1 MNATTINSLFLI
13 GALLV
18 SASIL
23 VSSLSS
29 RLGIPILVIILAVGM
44 VAGVDGGG
52 IIFDNYPTAYLV
64 GNLALAVIL
73 LDGGLRTRV
82 ASFRVALWPAL
93 SLATVG
99 VLITT
104 GLTGMA
110 AAWLFDLNI
119 IQGLLIGAIVG
130 STDAA
135 AVFSLLGGKGLN
147 ERVTASLEIESGSN
161 DPMAVFLT
169 VTLIDM
175 LASGQTGLHWS
186 LLTHLVREFGIGGV
200 VGLGGGWLMLQMVNR
215 INLATGL
222 YPILVIAG
230 GLFVFAVTNALHGS
244 GFLAVYLCGLVIGN
258 RPVRSRHGI
267 LHMLDGM
274 AWLAQIGM
282 FLVLGLLVTP
292 HDLLPIALPALGLA
306 LWMILFARPLSVMV
320 GLLPFKAFH
329 GREKAFIAWVGL
341 RGAVPIILAVFPL
354 MAGLPHAQLYFNLAF
369 FIVLVSLLV
378 QGTSLPWV
386 AKLLKVTVPPD
397 PAPISRAALEVHV
410 TSEWELFVYR
420 LGAEKWCIGAALR
433 ELKMP
438 EGTRIAALFRGQ
450 QLLHP
455 SGSTVLEVGDLL
467 CVIGHEHNLPAL
479 GKLFSQAPQRG
490 LDLRFFGDFVLEGD
504 AQLGAVSALYGLKL
518 EGIDPDMP
526 LSRFITQKVGG
537 GASRRRPGGVEQHH
551 LDRRGHGRE
560 QDWQSRRQIPR
571 RKSPGPRTLPLNCG
585 ATTPPILHLARPVS
599 MPTLRTFLAT
609 ALLGLTLCIGTVHAA
624 DPPSADAIQQTLDKL
639 PDRKLPD
646 ADMKALQTILQQ
658 TLTYLGNKQDY
669 EQRLVDLKRQ
679 LEDAPRQTVENQRE
693 LTRLK
698 ATKIIPVAQR
708 YASLPVPQLEQLLV
722 QRSTQQGDLQ
732 KEMADANSLSIAAQT
747 RPERAQTEISSSQ
760 TRIQQINSILKAGKD
775 NGKSLSGDQRNQLNA
790 ELAAL
795 NALIPLRRQELAGNS
810 QLQDLGNSQHDLVM
824 EKTARL
830 EQEIQD
836 LQTLINQKRLA
847 QSQQTVTQQSIEAQK
862 AGGSS
867 LLATESAANLK
878 LSDYLLK
885 STDRLNDLTQKNLQT
900 KQQLDTVTQSD
911 SALDEQINV
920 LKGSLLLSKILY
932 KQKQA
937 LPRLTVDRDLADDIA
952 NIRLYQFEVN
962 QQRELIS
969 SPSAYV
975 DNLLANQSPEDVTP
989 QLRRTL
995 LELAITRSDL
1005 LERLSRELSALL
1017 NESITLQLNQK
1028 QLLSTATTLR
1038 ATLDEQ
1044 MFWIPSNKPLD
1055 TEWLETVPA
1064 HLSKQVTTL
1073 PWASSVSELY
1083 DGLTQR
1089 PLLFLPLLLLIGAL
1103 LWRRKALYQR
1113 LNKVHLDIGHFKRD
1127 SQWHTPQAI
1136 LINILLA
1143 MPVSLGLALCGYAL
1157 QIDARGQN
1165 ANLGAALLQ
1174 IAQAWLVF
1182 YTAYRILAPGG
1193 VAELHF
1199 RWEKP
1204 QVEFLQGWVRK
1215 LGLVVLALVAVV
1227 AIAEHQPAALAD
1239 DVLGI
1244 GVVLTCYALM
1254 AWLLGRLLLHSPTH
1268 EKASLFRKAVGL
1280 LFTAL
1285 PVALFIAVCFGYY
1298 YTALKLSDR
1307 LINTLYLLMFWLVI
1321 EATFVRGLGVAA
1333 RRLAYARALAKRQ
1346 AAKEAG
1352 DGEAVIEEPT
1362 LDIEQVNEQ
1371 SMRLIRLALLGGFI
1385 AALYWVWS
1393 DLISVFSYLDNVTLY
1408 EYTSG
1413 TGANISMVP
1422 ISIGDLLGAL
1432 IIIGITFALAR
1443 NLPGLLEV
1451 LVLSKLE
1458 LAQGSAY
1465 ATTTLLS
1472 YVIAG
1477 VGFVSTLSTLG
1488 VSWDKLQ
1495 WLVAAL
1501 SVGLGFGMQEIFANF
1516 ISGIMILFERPVR
1529 IGDTITI
1536 GNLSGTVSK
1545 IRIRATTITDFD
1557 RKDIIVP
1564 NKTFITG
1571 QLINWSLTDT
1581 ITRVTLKL
1589 GVDYGSDLDLVK
1601 ELLLKA
1607 ARENPRV
1614 LKEPEPHVYFLNFGE
1629 STLDH
1634 ELRMHVRD
1642 LGDRNPVLDEV
1653 NRYINREFKKQHIN
1667 ISFRQMEVYL
1677 KNMHGQEYKLVPVED
1692 DRKTIAGP
1700 APEQDAPEP
1709 PASKVDDAP
1718 EPPPSK
1724 LD

>member
-1 MNATTINSLFLI
+1 MT
-13 GALLV
+13 
-18 SASIL
+18 
-23 VSSLSS
+23 
-29 RLGIPILVIILAVGM
+29 
-44 VAGVDGGG
+44 
-52 IIFDNYPTAYLV
+52 
-64 GNLALAVIL
+64 
-73 LDGGLRTRV
+73 
-82 ASFRVALWPAL
+82 
-93 SLATVG
+93 
-99 VLITT
+99 
-104 GLTGMA
+104 
-110 AAWLFDLNI
+110 
-119 IQGLLIGAIVG
+119 
-130 STDAA
+130 
-135 AVFSLLGGKGLN
+135 
-147 ERVTASLEIESGSN
+147 
-161 DPMAVFLT
+161 
-169 VTLIDM
+169 
-175 LASGQTGLHWS
+175 
-186 LLTHLVREFGIGGV
+186 
-200 VGLGGGWLMLQMVNR
+200 
-215 INLATGL
+215 
-222 YPILVIAG
+222 
-230 GLFVFAVTNALHGS
+230 
-244 GFLAVYLCGLVIGN
+244 
-258 RPVRSRHGI
+258 
-267 LHMLDGM
+267 
-274 AWLAQIGM
+274 
-282 FLVLGLLVTP
+282 
-292 HDLLPIALPALGLA
+292 
-306 LWMILFARPLSVMV
+306 
-320 GLLPFKAFH
+320 
-329 GREKAFIAWVGL
+329 
-341 RGAVPIILAVFPL
+341 
-354 MAGLPHAQLYFNLAF
+354 
-369 FIVLVSLLV
+369 
-378 QGTSLPWV
+378 
-386 AKLLKVTVPPD
+386 
-397 PAPISRAALEVHV
+397 
-410 TSEWELFVYR
+410 
-420 LGAEKWCIGAALR
+420 
-433 ELKMP
+433 
-438 EGTRIAALFRGQ
+438 
-450 QLLHP
+450 
-455 SGSTVLEVGDLL
+455 
-467 CVIGHEHNLPAL
+467 
-479 GKLFSQAPQRG
+479 
-490 LDLRFFGDFVLEGD
+490 
-504 AQLGAVSALYGLKL
+504 
-518 EGIDPDMP
+518 
-526 LSRFITQKVGG
+526 
-537 GASRRRPGGVEQHH
+537 
-551 LDRRGHGRE
+551 
-560 QDWQSRRQIPR
+560 
-571 RKSPGPRTLPLNCG
+571 
-585 ATTPPILHLARPVS
+585 
-599 MPTLRTFLAT
+599 TLRTFLAT
-609 ALLGLTLCIGTVHAA
+609 ALLGLTLCVGSVYAA
-624 DPPSADAIQQTLDKL
+624 DPPSAESIQQTLDKL

-679 LEDAPRQTVENQRE
+679 LEDAPRQTTENQRE
-693 LTRLK
+693 LVRLK

-708 YASLPVPQLEQLLV
+708 YATLPVPQLEQLLV
-722 QRSTQQGDLQ
+722 QRTTQQGDLQ
-732 KEMADANSLSIAAQT
+732 KTVADANSMSVAAQT
-747 RPERAQTEISSSQ
+747 RPERAQTEISNSQ

-775 NGKSLSGDQRNQLNA
+775 NGKTLTGDQRNQLNA

-810 QLQDLGNSQHDLVM
+810 QLQDLGNSQRDLAT
-824 EKTARL
+824 EKTSRL

-867 LLATESAANLK
+867 LLASESAANLK

-885 STDRLNDLTQKNLQT
+885 STDRLNELTQTNLKT
-900 KQQLDTVTQSD
+900 KQQLDAVTQSD

-920 LKGSLLLSKILY
+920 LRGSLLLSKILY

-937 LPRLTVDRDLADDIA
+937 LPRLKLDRDLADQIA
-952 NIRLYQFEVN
+952 DIRLYQFEVS
-962 QQRELIS
+962 QQRELLS
-969 SPSAYV
+969 NPATYV
-975 DNLLANQSPEDVTP
+975 DNLLATQPPEQVTP
-989 QLRRTL
+989 QLRKNL
-995 LELAITRSDL
+995 LDLANTRADL
-1005 LERLSRELSALL
+1005 LERLNRELSAVL

-1028 QLLSTATTLR
+1028 QLLSTAQSLR

-1055 TEWLETVPA
+1055 LEWMRGVPER
-1064 HLSKQVTTL
+1064 LQRQVTTL
-1073 PWASSVSELY
+1073 PWTSSLSELS
-1083 DGLTQR
+1083 DGLIQR
-1089 PLLFLPLLLLIGAL
+1089 PLLFLPLVLMIGAL
-1103 LWRRKALYQR
+1103 LWRRKSLYAR
-1113 LNKVHLDIGHFKRD
+1113 LNKVHQDIGHFKRD

-1143 MPVSLGLALCGYAL
+1143 MPVALGLALCGYAL

-1165 ANLGAALLQ
+1165 TNMGAALLQ
-1174 IAQAWLVF
+1174 MGQAWLVF

-1204 QVEFLQGWVRK
+1204 QVEFLQGWVRR
-1215 LGLVVLALVAVV
+1215 LGLVVMALVAVV
-1227 AIAEHQPAALAD
+1227 AVAELQPAALAD
-1239 DVLGI
+1239 DVLGMP
-1244 GVVLTCYALM
+1244 VVLTCYALM
-1254 AWLLGRLLLHSPTH
+1254 AWLLSRLLISSPTH
-1268 EKASLFRKAVGL
+1268 ESASLFRKAVGIM
-1280 LFTAL
+1280 FTVL
-1285 PVALFIAVCFGYY
+1285 PVALFVAVCFGYY

-1321 EATFVRGLGVAA
+1321 EATFVRGLSVAA
-1333 RRLAYARALAKRQ
+1333 RRLAYQRALAKRQ

-1362 LDIEQVNEQ
+1362 LDIEKVNEQ
-1371 SMRLIRLALLGGFI
+1371 SLRLIRLALLGGFI

-1393 DLISVFSYLDNVTLY
+1393 DLISVFSYLDNITLY

-1413 TGANISMVP
+1413 TGANMSMVP

-1451 LVLSKLE
+1451 LVLSKLN

-1477 VGFVSTLSTLG
+1477 VGFVTTLSTLG

-1589 GVDYGSDLDLVK
+1589 GVDYGSDLDLVRA
-1601 ELLLKA
+1601 LLLQA

-1642 LGDRNPVLDEV
+1642 LGDRNPVIDEV
-1653 NRYINREFKKQHIN
+1653 NRFINHEFKKQHIN

-1677 KNMHGQEYKLVPVED
+1677 KNLHGQEYKLVPVED
-1692 DRKTIAGP
+1692 EKKTIDTP
-1700 APEQDAPEP
+1700 DVPEQ
-1709 PASKVDDAP
+1709 
-1718 EPPPSK
+1718 EPPPTK